1 MIIFFLT
8 KKVRLIHREDL
19 IITFVICLMIG
30 IGFYLTLFREYE
42 RYQKPYRFQN
52 TPLSLPRASGILVE
66 KTTAK
71 NLTSLS
77 KFINERTSKNDYIF
91 SYPYYPMIYFILE
104 RRNPSKDLI
113 YEIRLWHQ
121 YDHQIILNE
130 IKQKKVKYIVTSYG
144 YVFDSDI
151 SHFITKQKEIFKN
164 ESFKVFEIPILE

>member
-1 MIIFFLT
+1 
-8 KKVRLIHREDL
+8 
-19 IITFVICLMIG
+19 MIG